1 MIVMIRNQKTQIA
14 TNTILRSL
22 EYGHLEVCRKNFQE
36 EGKLVQ
42 VSQVNGTVPKKI
54 ALTSDVSCNLMIST
68 VYLHY

>member
-36 EGKLVQ
+36 EGKGEISLKHI
-42 VSQVNGTVPKKI
+42 GR
-54 ALTSDVSCNLMIST
+54 LEYCNVIL
-68 VYLHY
+68 